1 LARRK
6 RRGRRGSRG
15 RRRRSGTNRHVV
27 RSTRKTIIIERSGRS
42 PERSVY
48 EEFYEEEW

>member
-1 LARRK
+1 MVRRK

-15 RRRRSGTNRHVV
+15 RRTRSGTARRVQ

-42 PERSVY
+42 PERTVY
-48 EEFYEEEW
+48 EEVYEEEW